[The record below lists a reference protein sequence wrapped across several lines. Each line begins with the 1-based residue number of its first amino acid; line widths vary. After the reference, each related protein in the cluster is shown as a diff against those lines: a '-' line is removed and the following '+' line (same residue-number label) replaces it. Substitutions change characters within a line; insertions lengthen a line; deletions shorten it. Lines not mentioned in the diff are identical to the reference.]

1 MKGHQDRH
9 HHFDELDFNAQLNVL
24 ADKAADTQ
32 HTYHN
37 HYQET
42 PHLPFGGVIYYRD
55 KYGREITNTYQY
67 LQQEHHGGKLR
78 SYNQK
83 KQQWTE
89 GIFDDID
96 WNNLRITLGTITPV
110 EFTHR
115 VKMMHGWQNTGTQKK
130 MILDSKKDHSSF
142 DEDPETVLLCPLCKE
157 VKDQL
162 HCTRCE
168 HQIMR
173 TVRAQELKTL
183 TKQLRF
189 INTHEGIISIWAK
202 STNQK
207 NNNITIIA
215 TNSIGIQ
222 IQQAFTKQQDIGWH
236 NLLRGFISI
245 EWNDVQSKYAHEQGQ
260 GNSDH

>member
-1 MKGHQDRH
+1 VKGHQDRH

-67 LQQEHHGGKLR
+67 LQQEHNGGKLR

-96 WNNLRITLGTITPV
+96 WNNLRITLELSHLLNSHI
-110 EFTHR
+110 
-115 VKMMHGWQNTGTQKK
+115 
-130 MILDSKKDHSSF
+130 
-142 DEDPETVLLCPLCKE
+142 VLK
-157 VKDQL
+157 
-162 HCTRCE
+162 
-168 HQIMR
+168 
-173 TVRAQELKTL
+173 
-183 TKQLRF
+183 
-189 INTHEGIISIWAK
+189 
-202 STNQK
+202 
-207 NNNITIIA
+207 
-215 TNSIGIQ
+215 
-222 IQQAFTKQQDIGWH
+222 
-236 NLLRGFISI
+236 
-245 EWNDVQSKYAHEQGQ
+245 
-260 GNSDH
+260 